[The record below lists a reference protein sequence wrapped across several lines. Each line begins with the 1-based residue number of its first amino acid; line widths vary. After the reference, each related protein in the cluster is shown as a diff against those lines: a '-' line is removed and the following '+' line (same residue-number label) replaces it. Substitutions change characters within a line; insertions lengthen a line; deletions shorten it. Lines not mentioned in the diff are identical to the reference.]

1 MAKIK
6 NSWKE
11 TKNRQF
17 RKCQK
22 AEHKDKIDD
31 GNKNYI

>member
-1 MAKIK
+1 MKRNK
-6 NSWKE
+6 KY
-11 TKNRQF
+11 RQF